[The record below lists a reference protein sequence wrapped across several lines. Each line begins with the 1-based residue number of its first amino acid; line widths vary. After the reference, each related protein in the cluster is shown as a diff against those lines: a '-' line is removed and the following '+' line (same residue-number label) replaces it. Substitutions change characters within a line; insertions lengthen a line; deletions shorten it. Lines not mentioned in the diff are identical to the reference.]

1 MTKSASRQKTTS
13 TARNLIL
20 GAGGLAAATVAAI
33 VLGSGA
39 APAEEAVLYKNPN
52 CGCCE
57 TYADYLRDNGFEV
70 AVKPTHDL
78 VSISRDAGI
87 PEDFQ
92 GCHTMFI
99 DDYVVS
105 GHVPVETVERL
116 LAERPDIEGVT
127 LPGMPQGS
135 PGMSGVKT
143 GPFKVFTVN
152 DGVSGVYATE

>member
-1 MTKSASRQKTTS
+1 MSKSQKKRKTTL
-13 TARNLIL
+13 APRNLIL
-20 GAGGLAAATVAAI
+20 SAGGIAAAAVAI
-33 VLGSGA
+33 VIFSSDA

-57 TYADYLRDNGFEV
+57 TYAEYLRDNGFEV
-70 AVKPTHDL
+70 TVKPTHDL

-92 GCHTMFI
+92 GCHTTFI

-105 GHVPVETVERL
+105 GHVPVETVKRL

-135 PGMSGVKT
+135 PGMSGEKRA
-143 GPFKVFTVN
+143 PFEIFAVN
-152 DGVSGVYATE
+152 DGVTDVYATE